1 MRLKNQEFSVAFN
14 GIISLLDK
22 EEITVEYVQ
31 KALDEA
37 LDENAK
43 LVELRNMR
51 CKSWSMRTWSRNALY
66 NIFTICKFFILSS
79 SLLISYASRI
89 N

>member
-31 KALDEA
+31 KGTWRGVRRKCKVGWIEKHEMQELV
-37 LDENAK
+37 NAD
-43 LVELRNMR
+43 LEPQCPL
-51 CKSWSMRTWSRNALY
+51 
-66 NIFTICKFFILSS
+66 
-79 SLLISYASRI
+79 
-89 N
+89 

>member
-31 KALDEA
+31 KG
-37 LDENAK
+37 
-43 LVELRNMR
+43 
-51 CKSWSMRTWSRNALY
+51 T
-66 NIFTICKFFILSS
+66 
-79 SLLISYASRI
+79 
-89 N
+89 